1 LEGNLG
7 HNGTALILLEQS
19 YEQFQTLGD
28 IFFIGRASLFMGSL
42 YFDLEEQDQSYRF
55 FEEHLRVDSELKF
68 WFGIAEALR
77 DLGQMAPPPGGQ

>member
-1 LEGNLG
+1 
-7 HNGTALILLEQS
+7 
-19 YEQFQTLGD
+19 
-28 IFFIGRASLFMGSL
+28 MGSL